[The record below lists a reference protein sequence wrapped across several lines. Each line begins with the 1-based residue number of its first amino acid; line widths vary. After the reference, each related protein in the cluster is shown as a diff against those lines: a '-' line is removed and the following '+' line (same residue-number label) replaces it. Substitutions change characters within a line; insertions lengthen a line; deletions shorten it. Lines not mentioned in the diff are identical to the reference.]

1 MVFSKKGFFYR
12 NISSGDYSNLILF
25 TENKLLSKIANL
37 KNNVNSFF
45 LKFPKKNIDKFLYKN
60 ISDKK
65 KFIFSNNDKALLI
78 NVSFPRK
85 NSRANTFTVLSKKD
99 F

>member
-1 MVFSKKGFFYR
+1 MVFSKKGFFYQ
-12 NISSGDYSNLILF
+12 NISGGDYSNLILF

-60 ISDKK
+60 IRIK